1 MAVSEDASLRDRL
14 VARVAALDDCVIA
27 AAGALGD
34 DDLSGLPAD
43 VAVWD
48 LGGDLTAARAQL
60 SRAEETDLPLLA
72 LGPGGLGAEAA
83 AAGVGG
89 YLRRD
94 AAGPRLRAAL
104 AAVAHGLQVTDEAAA
119 VTPGGEDAA
128 AEDLTPREMDVLQSL
143 AEGLPNKEIARTLRI
158 SEHTVKFH
166 VTTILG
172 KLGARTRTEAVTLA
186 VRQGLIIL

>member
-104 AAVAHGLQVTDEAAA
+104 QAVAHGLQVMDPPSAAEPR
-119 VTPGGEDAA
+119 VEDAA
-128 AEDLTPREMDVLQSL
+128 PDLTPREMDVLQSL